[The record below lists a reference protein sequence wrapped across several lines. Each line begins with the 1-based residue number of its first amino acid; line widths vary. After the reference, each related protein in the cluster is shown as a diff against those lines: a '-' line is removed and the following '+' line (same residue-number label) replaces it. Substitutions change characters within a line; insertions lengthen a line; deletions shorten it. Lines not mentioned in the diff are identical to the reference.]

1 MSKKLI
7 QFFVGKSVFLA
18 AVVLMMAAPAHAQQG
33 DYHRMAG
40 VADSQAMLAQRMSVE
55 ALLVALNVD
64 QSHNLEQLQSSRD
77 QFDGAMTALRDGHG
91 VAQIAAVGDP
101 DAVSDFEDAEEAW
114 ANMDAAIADCLS
126 IGTVTMD
133 HVGAIADSSDTL
145 MARMV
150 DLSKSLRDEAEAGE
164 SHSMLTVAVGVS
176 NHARARA
183 QEMTKGFMLVAYG
196 HQADRYRYALRISAE
211 DFEAELSDLL
221 NGDFDR
227 LLLPAPTAEIRAQ
240 LEQTRQI
247 WDEEFRPFIDLAI
260 NGDELDYRMVLRM
273 ERVNQRLLQ
282 DAHALVRM
290 YAAL

>member
-7 QFFVGKSVFLA
+7 QFFSGKSVFLA
-18 AVVLMMAAPAHAQQG
+18 AAVLMVAAPAHAQQA

-55 ALLVALNVD
+55 ALLVALDVD
-64 QSHNLEQLQSSRD
+64 QSYNLERLRTSRD
-77 QFDGAMTALRDGHG
+77 QFESAMTILRDGSG
-91 VAQIAAVGDP
+91 PAQIAAVSNP
-101 DAVSDFEDAEEAW
+101 DAVPDFEDAEEAW
-114 ANMDAAIADCLS
+114 TNLDAVIADCLS

-133 HVGAIADSSDTL
+133 HIGAIADSSDTL

-150 DLSKSLRDEAEAGE
+150 DISQSLRDEAEAGE

-176 NHARARA
+176 NHARALS
-183 QEMTKGFMLVAYG
+183 QEMTKGLMLVAYG
-196 HQADRYRYALRISAE
+196 HQAERYRYSLRISAE
-211 DFEAELSDLL
+211 DFEAELGDLL
-221 NGDFDR
+221 DGDFDR

-240 LEQTRQI
+240 LEQTRRI
-247 WDEEFRPFIDLAI
+247 WDEEFRPFVDLAI
-260 NGDELDYRMVLRM
+260 DGNELDYRTVLRV

-282 DAHALVRM
+282 DVDALVGM